1 MRNNNS
7 RTAMH
12 QILKSLLNKSLTSGI
27 ECARSLIKYHNRR
40 VLIHRT
46 SNRESLTL
54 SARELTPSISDIRL
68 VALSH
73 TLYKLINVGDAC
85 RLLNISLLRIV
96 CSEGYIV
103 SNRIIKENWVL
114 INIPN

>member
-1 MRNNNS
+1 
-7 RTAMH
+7 MH
-12 QILKSLLNKSLTSGI
+12 QVLKSLLDKSLTSGI

-54 SARELTPSISDIRL
+54 SARELTTSISDIRL

-73 TLYKLINVGDAC
+73 TLYKLINMGDAC
-85 RLLNISLLRIV
+85 RLLNISLPSII
-96 CSEGYIV
+96 CTKGDII